1 MAQSRRPVLGVGM
14 SCTTTGC
21 NHQCAEGCTCPARV
35 AKVGQR
41 WRAADPLPS
50 GRWYL
55 RELAAAMLLVAA
67 VMLAAFVAGV
77 FVAFFN

>member
-1 MAQSRRPVLGVGM
+1 MAQGGRAVLGVGM
-14 SCTTTGC
+14 SCNPCT
-21 NHQCAEGCTCPARV
+21 HQCAEGRTCPALV

-67 VMLAAFVAGV
+67 VMLAAFVVGV
-77 FVAFFN
+77 IYSILH